1 MEKRNFVV
9 VIERDENGTYV
20 GEVPDLK
27 GCYTQGDSVEEVM
40 KNIREVIEMCLE
52 EQNVTPNE
60 FIKDSFY
67 ERFSSRKTK
76 KQSCPDERCER
87 KVCNG
92 SCSW

>member
-52 EQNVTPNE
+52 EQKIITPNE
-60 FIKDSFY
+60 FIGVQKI
-67 ERFSSRKTK
+67 E
-76 KQSCPDERCER
+76 
-87 KVCNG
+87 V
-92 SCSW
+92 

>member
-52 EQNVTPNE
+52 EQKIITPNE
-60 FIKDSFY
+60 SIGVQKI
-67 ERFSSRKTK
+67 E
-76 KQSCPDERCER
+76 
-87 KVCNG
+87 V
-92 SCSW
+92 